1 MHGESTTATTA
12 TVEGWEGEVE
22 RGWKD
27 SMEGLERGSKNERE
41 GRISKNMCH
50 VVSIPLHGYKE
61 GGEEDK
67 AVKDWLGQG
76 RRGSEAVR
84 PSCGKIGRRR
94 GCKGIHVR
102 REVTAI

>member
-1 MHGESTTATTA
+1 VHGESTTATTA

-27 SMEGLERGSKNERE
+27 SREGLERGRGRGEWGSRLERGSKNERE

-50 VVSIPLHGYKE
+50 VVSIPLHGHKE

-76 RRGSEAVR
+76 RRGSEAKVW
-84 PSCGKIGRRR
+84 
-94 GCKGIHVR
+94 
-102 REVTAI
+102 